1 MNFPSFFYWLI
12 RQNRYNNPFASKVWI
27 LWNPTLIKENILN
40 QCLEK
45 WVQEKEFYDF
55 YQENYTGYQFNSFKE
70 ILFQLDNLS
79 HTVYHFD
86 DYLDQVKIKL
96 YDRVINDQT
105 IEDTPFE
112 KPLKKLFKS
121 DIISSSYLIS
131 LHIY

>member
-1 MNFPSFFYWLI
+1 MHKDRKIVKYACFFMQICYNIDKGIHNYTCRYWI
-12 RQNRYNNPFASKVWI
+12 WF
-27 LWNPTLIKENILN
+27 TIKRG
-40 QCLEK
+40 
-45 WVQEKEFYDF
+45 DF
-55 YQENYTGYQFNSFKE
+55 YEENYTGYQFNSFKE

-112 KPLKKLFKS
+112 KPLKKILHEAFQEAY
-121 DIISSSYLIS
+121 DSYLK
-131 LHIY
+131 LEDYCQT

>member
-1 MNFPSFFYWLI
+1 MY
-12 RQNRYNNPFASKVWI
+12 I
-27 LWNPTLIKENILN
+27 LDKFEILENPTLIKENILN

-70 ILFQLDNLS
+70 ILLQLDNLS

-112 KPLKKLFKS
+112 KPLKNYYTKLFKKPM
-121 DIISSSYLIS
+121 IVI
-131 LHIY
+131 